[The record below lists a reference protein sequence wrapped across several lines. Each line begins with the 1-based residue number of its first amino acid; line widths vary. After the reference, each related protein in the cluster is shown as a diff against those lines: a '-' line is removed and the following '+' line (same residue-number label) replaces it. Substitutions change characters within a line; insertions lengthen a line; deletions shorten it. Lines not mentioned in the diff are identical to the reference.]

1 MKHGWQGLREVPLVI
16 TEKKFKTVLSVRS
29 PLMLPKISSVSRK
42 RRNCIQR
49 GLKLIKHISWLWVV
63 FNLMART
70 DVVTV
75 LTWERT
81 HNNAMRNICAQWK
94 GDNWIGSK
102 IKELI
107 DQIYSWSSFERLLL
121 KAYIFFWEKFSI
133 CFLKKSW
140 RDASLLTH
148 RFDF

>member
-1 MKHGWQGLREVPLVI
+1 MPLVI

-49 GLKLIKHISWLWVV
+49 GLKLIKHISWLRVV

-75 LTWERT
+75 LT
-81 HNNAMRNICAQWK
+81 
-94 GDNWIGSK
+94 
-102 IKELI
+102 
-107 DQIYSWSSFERLLL
+107 
-121 KAYIFFWEKFSI
+121 
-133 CFLKKSW
+133 
-140 RDASLLTH
+140 
-148 RFDF
+148 